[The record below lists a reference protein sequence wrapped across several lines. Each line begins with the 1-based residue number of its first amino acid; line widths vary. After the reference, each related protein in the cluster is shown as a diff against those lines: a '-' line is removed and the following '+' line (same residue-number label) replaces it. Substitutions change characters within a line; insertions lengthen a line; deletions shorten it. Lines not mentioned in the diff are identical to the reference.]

1 MSREECGVSLYVL
14 QPEGR
19 YGVKWMV
26 GLHQA
31 TSLSKEKANTFRF
44 CMRASQQTVEFK
56 KLDKE
61 SSENMSVQRVG
72 HKRSLAPVG

>member
-1 MSREECGVSLYVL
+1 MGLVVKTRPMSREEWGLSLCVW

-19 YGVKWMV
+19 YGAKWMV

-31 TSLSKEKANTFRF
+31 TSLSKRKVNTFRF
-44 CMRASQQTVEFK
+44 CMRASQQTVQF

-61 SSENMSVQRVG
+61 SIENMSV
-72 HKRSLAPVG
+72 